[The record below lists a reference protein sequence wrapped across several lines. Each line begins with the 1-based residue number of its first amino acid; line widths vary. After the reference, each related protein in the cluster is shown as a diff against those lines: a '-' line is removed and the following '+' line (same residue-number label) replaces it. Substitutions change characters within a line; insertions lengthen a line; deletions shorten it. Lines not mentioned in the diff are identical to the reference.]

1 MHTIA
6 YDLAV
11 IVCNYELR
19 SIFKIKI
26 NIIRSIKFN
35 MQYTEYIHNIQLSL
49 KIVVIFTVEPR
60 LFMKEIL
67 D

>member
-11 IVCNYELR
+11 IVCNYELG